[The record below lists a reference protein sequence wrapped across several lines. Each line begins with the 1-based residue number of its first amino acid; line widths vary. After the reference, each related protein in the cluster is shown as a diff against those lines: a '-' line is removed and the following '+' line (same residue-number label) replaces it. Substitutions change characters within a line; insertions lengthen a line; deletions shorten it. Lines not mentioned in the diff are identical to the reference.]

1 MSARLATTPAWP
13 PLPAGESDATTRM
26 AWYAAVAR
34 WAPSKHNTQPWHFVV
49 RDGSL
54 EVWADPLRALARTD
68 PDRRELIISVGAT
81 IGTAAVAA
89 HAAGYNVAVG
99 LAPNGGDGPLAGMH
113 EVGPRV
119 PMPEDGPLLAAVADR
134 RTDRGPLDAES
145 LGADRP
151 FLLQSVV
158 SAHGCSLRL
167 VSTPGDRKTLAALV
181 RRADR
186 LLLERGTIDEEL
198 NSWLRPPGD
207 NRRDGVPTDH
217 TRGAA
222 ASIRA
227 EFVQRDYSAARST
240 PAHDRVGRDRPLV
253 GVLCTPADTPTDWL
267 RAGQALAAM
276 LLRATVAGANASYLN
291 QPIEEAAIRCELRD
305 QLQLDGVGQLV
316 VRLGRGGRV
325 PPTARRYLR
334 DLIQR
339 R

>member
-1 MSARLATTPAWP
+1 MSAPLARTPPWP
-13 PLPAGESDATTRM
+13 HVPAGESDANSRM

-49 RDGSL
+49 RDGAL

-68 PDRRELIISVGAT
+68 PAGRELTISVGAA
-81 IGTAAVAA
+81 IHLAAVAA
-89 HAAGYNVAVG
+89 RAAGYDVAVR
-99 LAPNGGDGPLAGMH
+99 LAPQGDDGPMALMH

-119 PMPEDGPLLAAVADR
+119 PTPEDGQLLAAVARR
-134 RTDRGPLDAES
+134 RTDRGPLDADP
-145 LGADRP
+145 LGDDVP
-151 FLLQSVV
+151 FLLQSAV

-181 RRADR
+181 QRADR
-186 LLLERGTIDEEL
+186 LLLERGLVDEEL
-198 NSWLRPPGD
+198 TPWLRAPGD
-207 NRRDGVPTDH
+207 HRRDGVPTEH
-217 TRGAA
+217 TRGPA

-227 EFVQRDYSAARST
+227 EFVQRDYTAAGSM
-240 PAHDRVGRDRPLV
+240 PAHDRVGRDHPLV
-253 GVLCTPADTPTDWL
+253 GVLCTPADITTDWL

-276 LLRATVAGANASYLN
+276 LLRATVAGASASYLN

-316 VRLGRGGRV
+316 VRLGKGGDV
-325 PPTARRYLR
+325 PPTPRRYLR

-339 R
+339 P